1 MSVEITRLNNGI
13 HVITHH
19 MPHLETAALGIWV
32 KAGARDERA
41 EENGVAHFLEHMAF
55 KGTPR
60 RSARAIAEEIE
71 SAGGEINAATGM
83 ETTTYYAR
91 VLKQD
96 WALALDI
103 LADIFTSPELDEE
116 ELERE
121 RDVILQ
127 EIAAAHDQ
135 PDDLVFDLAQAASF
149 GDHPLGRSIL
159 GTQELVGAVTRQQI
173 LDWRNRNYWGSR
185 IVVAAAGNIDHQAF
199 AAQALIKAQGFLPPI
214 ALELDQWAVRVAAVL
229 SGWEEGSGP
238 QRETPSF
245 LPTACTAEKPLDQ
258 AHIVM
263 TFEAPSYRH
272 PDIYVLQVL
281 SNILGGGMSS
291 RLFQEVREKRGLCY
305 SVFSF
310 GSAFEDAGQ
319 VGVYAATSP
328 EHSNELLDLTS
339 EVMLSVVKDVTEAE
353 VARAKAQLKAS
364 LVMNLESASARA
376 DQIARQFLAFG
387 QVPAIAT
394 LTAKIEAV
402 TPEQVR
408 DLAERLFLRQ
418 KPAFS
423 AVGHIGQLAGYD
435 TITRHFT

>member
-1 MSVEITRLNNGI
+1 MSVEITRLPNGI
-13 HVITHH
+13 HVVTHH

-41 EENGVAHFLEHMAF
+41 DENGIAHFLEHMAF

-91 VLKQD
+91 VLKND

-149 GDHPLGRSIL
+149 GAHPLGRSIL
-159 GTQELVGAVTRQQI
+159 GTHDLIGGVTRQQI

-185 IVVAAAGNIDHQAF
+185 IVVAAAGHVDHKAF
-199 AAQALIKAQGFLPPI
+199 AAEAERLLGGIEQGH
-214 ALELDQWAVRVAAVL
+214 D
-229 SGWEEGSGP
+229 P
-238 QRETPSF
+238 QRELPAF
-245 LPTACTAEKPLDQ
+245 QPTACTAEKPLDQ
-258 AHIVM
+258 AHLVL
-263 TFEAPSYRH
+263 TFAAPSYRD

-281 SNILGGGMSS
+281 SNILGGGISS

-310 GSAFEDAGQ
+310 GSAYEDAGQ

-328 EHSNELLDLTS
+328 EHSNELLDLTTGI
-339 EVMLSVVKDVTEAE
+339 MLSVAAEVTEAE

-364 LVMNLESASARA
+364 LVMNLESASSRA

-387 QVPAIAT
+387 QVPSIAS
-394 LTAKIEAV
+394 LTQKIDAV
-402 TPEQVR
+402 TPDQVR
-408 DLAERLFLRQ
+408 DLAARLFCNRR
-418 KPAFS
+418 PAFG

-435 TITRHFT
+435 AIARHFG

>member
-13 HVITHH
+13 HVVTHH
-19 MPHLETAALGIWV
+19 MPHLETAAIGIWV

-41 EENGVAHFLEHMAF
+41 DENGIAHVLEHMAF

-60 RSARAIAEEIE
+60 RSARAIAEDIE

-103 LADIFTSPELDEE
+103 LADIFTSPALDED

-121 RDVILQ
+121 RGVILQ

-149 GDHPLGRSIL
+149 GGHPLARSIL
-159 GTQELVGAVTRQQI
+159 GTQELIGGVTRQQI
-173 LDWRNRNYWGSR
+173 LDWRNRNYGGSR
-185 IVVAAAGNIDHQAF
+185 IVVAAAGHIDHKAF
-199 AAQALIKAQGFLPPI
+199 AAEARALLEKIGQGT
-214 ALELDQWAVRVAAVL
+214 D
-229 SGWEEGSGP
+229 P
-238 QRETPSF
+238 QRETPRF
-245 LPTACTAEKPLDQ
+245 LPTCCTAEKPLDQ
-258 AHIVM
+258 AHIVLS
-263 TFEAPSYRH
+263 FEAPGYRH

-291 RLFQEVREKRGLCY
+291 RLFQELREKRGLCY

-310 GSAFEDAGQ
+310 GSAYEDAGQ

-339 EVMLSVVKDVTEAE
+339 QVMLSVARAVTEAE
-353 VARAKAQLKAS
+353 VARARAQLKAS

-387 QVPAIAT
+387 VVPAIST
-394 LTAKIEAV
+394 LAARIEAV

-408 DLAERLFLRQ
+408 ALAERLFRHR

-423 AVGHIGQLAGYD
+423 AVGHIADMADYDKIAGQ
-435 TITRHFT
+435 FS

>member
-135 PDDLVFDLAQAASF
+135 PDDLVFDLFNDAAYP
-149 GDHPLGRSIL
+149 HQPIGRPIL
-159 GTQELVGAVTRQQI
+159 GTPERVASFDAPALRAYLGQHYGTPNA
-173 LDWRNRNYWGSR
+173 
-185 IVVAAAGNIDHQAF
+185 VVAASG
-199 AAQALIKAQGFLPPI
+199 
-214 ALELDQWAVRVAAVL
+214 ALEH
-229 SGWEEGSGP
+229 
-238 QRETPSF
+238 QRRGGRGQPRGG
-245 LPTACTAEKPLDQ
+245 
-258 AHIVM
+258 
-263 TFEAPSYRH
+263 EAPGARGGRRRALRRGVGL
-272 PDIYVLQVL
+272 PDPDAAAAAAEAAAA
-281 SNILGGGMSS
+281 S
-291 RLFQEVREKRGLCY
+291 R
-305 SVFSF
+305 
-310 GSAFEDAGQ
+310 
-319 VGVYAATSP
+319 
-328 EHSNELLDLTS
+328 
-339 EVMLSVVKDVTEAE
+339 
-353 VARAKAQLKAS
+353 AS
-364 LVMNLESASARA
+364 CR
-376 DQIARQFLAFG
+376 
-387 QVPAIAT
+387 
-394 LTAKIEAV
+394 
-402 TPEQVR
+402 
-408 DLAERLFLRQ
+408 
-418 KPAFS
+418 
-423 AVGHIGQLAGYD
+423 
-435 TITRHFT
+435 

>member
-1 MSVEITRLNNGI
+1 MSVEITRLANGI

-41 EENGVAHFLEHMAF
+41 EENGIAHFLEHMAF

-60 RSARAIAEEIE
+60 RSARDIAEEIE

-91 VLKQD
+91 VLKND

-103 LADIFTSPELDEE
+103 LADIFMSPVLDED

-149 GDHPLGRSIL
+149 GAHPLGRSIL
-159 GTQELVGAVTRQQI
+159 GTHELIGAVTREQI

-185 IVVAAAGNIDHQAF
+185 IVVAAAGNISHQEF
-199 AAQALIKAQGFLPPI
+199 ATEAQRLLGT
-214 ALELDQWAVRVAAVL
+214 VAP
-229 SGWEEGSGP
+229 GHEP
-238 QRETPSF
+238 QRECPSF
-245 LPTACTAEKPLDQ
+245 QPTACTAEKPLDQ
-258 AHIVM
+258 AHLVL
-263 TFEAPSYRH
+263 TFQAPSYRD
-272 PDIYVLQVL
+272 PEIYVLQVL

-310 GSAFEDAGQ
+310 GSAYEDVGQ

-328 EHSNELLDLTS
+328 EHSNDLLGLTS
-339 EVMLSVVKDVTEAE
+339 GIMMSMAGDVTEAE
-353 VARAKAQLKAS
+353 VARAKSQLKAS
-364 LVMNLESASARA
+364 LVMNLESASSRA

-387 QVPAIAT
+387 EVPQMSA
-394 LTAKIEAV
+394 LMQKIDAV
-402 TPEQVR
+402 TPAQVR
-408 DLAERLFLRQ
+408 DLAQRLFRNQ
-418 KPAFS
+418 TPAFS

-435 TITRHFT
+435 EIARPFASHGGA